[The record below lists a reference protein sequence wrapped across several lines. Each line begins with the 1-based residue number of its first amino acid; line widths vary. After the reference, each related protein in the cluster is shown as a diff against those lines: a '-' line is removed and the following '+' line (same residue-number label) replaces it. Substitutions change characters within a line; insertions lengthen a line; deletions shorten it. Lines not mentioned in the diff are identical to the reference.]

1 MERYECTFDVFF
13 GIWRK
18 MREEFLD
25 EQLNKDVTRFDA
37 DVATMIEDSE
47 KQ

>member
-13 GIWRK
+13 GIGRK
-18 MREEFLD
+18 RREEYMD
-25 EQLNKDVTRFDA
+25 EQLNKDETRFDA
-37 DVATMIEDSE
+37 DVATMIEGNE